1 MDAGWMQDACRMD
14 VGWMQGGCGMDTGW
28 VWGGCGVD
36 VGWIWGGY
44 GVDARPQQGWCRR
57 HAEGL
62 LAHGSVPAVFQPLCA
77 AEQGGPA
84 GQKATFF
91 GAE

>member
-1 MDAGWMQDACRMD
+1 MWDGRKVDAGWIWD
-14 VGWMQGGCGMDTGW
+14 GY
-28 VWGGCGVD
+28 GVD

-62 LAHGSVPAVFQPLCA
+62 LAHGSVPAVFQPLSA
-77 AEQGGPA
+77 AEQGGLA
-84 GQKATFF
+84 GQKTTFF